1 MLRGGVKGNQRLTA
15 TSALVLLVLLA
26 AEGATIPFVRQQL
39 TLHIF
44 LGLVLVP
51 PVVLKLASTG
61 WRFARYYLKD
71 AVDVR
76 RGPPRAFLRLLVAPS
91 TVASTLVL
99 FGTGVALVI
108 VHPQRGLIVGLH
120 KASFVV
126 WFGAMSVHV
135 LAHVLKVPRLARADY
150 RGGIRRHV
158 ATAVRG
164 QGRSPGGRRG
174 GGNRRPSGSSRLGAL
189 GRLAPSRRSLE
200 ARPRAASLALLATG
214 CGSHA
219 AARTTSTEARA
230 VVHTVRRHHVSPPSS
245 PAQRLLGLP
254 TRSGRGWCRSTC

>member
-1 MLRGGVKGNQRLTA
+1 MYRCFHYGIDAPVTQARTNRSTAVSRMLRGGVKGNQRLTA

-44 LGLVLVP
+44 LGLLLVP
-51 PVVLKLASTG
+51 PVLLKLLSTG

-71 AVDVR
+71 AEYVR
-76 RGPPRAFLRLLVAPS
+76 RGPPRAFLRLLVAPL

-150 RGGIRRHV
+150 LGGSEGMWLRQF
-158 ATAVRG
+158 AV
-164 QGRSPGGRRG
+164 
-174 GGNRRPSGSSRLGAL
+174 
-189 GRLAPSRRSLE
+189 
-200 ARPRAASLALLATG
+200 
-214 CGSHA
+214 A
-219 AARTTSTEARA
+219 AA
-230 VVHTVRRHHVSPPSS
+230 VVAGVVVAIVALPAAHDWAHWAALHHHEDH
-245 PAQRLLGLP
+245 
-254 TRSGRGWCRSTC
+254 